1 MIEIYFKFPDTPN
14 TVLGEMLRHES
25 EGGWNVSWSSFYNIY
40 HNIIIIMARN
50 TFLKFNFKS
59 YTEEDLKEVLCEVFF
74 NLQKIFLGNK
84 YVFENH
90 RFRGFLKKVVVCRT
104 MDYIRKKYPKHVI
117 KMESLD
123 FMDALVETESNA
135 YLKTNQF
142 EQFEEDEERAYK
154 LIKIYNI
161 WDKIKNS
168 YDENNAMI
176 FEMVY
181 LQNKT
186 IKEACEEFGISRSA
200 VDKSLSRIMKRIKK
214 EYAKLDEG
222 GKANE

>member
-1 MIEIYFKFPDTPN
+1 MVEIRFNFPDTPN
-14 TVLGEMLRHES
+14 TLIENMLRRES
-25 EGGWNVSWSSFYNIY
+25 EGKWNMSWSSFYNIY

-50 TFLKFNFKS
+50 TFEKFNFKN
-59 YTEEDLKEVLCEVFF
+59 YATDDLKEVLCDVFF
-74 NLQKIFLGNK
+74 CLQKVFSKNK
-84 YVFENH
+84 YIFENH
-90 RFRGFLKKVVVCRT
+90 RFRGFLKKVVTCRT
-104 MDYIRKKYPKHVI
+104 MDYIRKKYPRHVI

-123 FMDALVETESNA
+123 FINDFWDKGIDDEFKSNH
-135 YLKTNQF
+135 F
-142 EQFEEDEERAYK
+142 EQFEENEERAYK
-154 LIKIYNI
+154 LIAIYNI
-161 WDKIKNS
+161 WNDIKNS